1 MAKGPHVCGSLW
13 GQCVTQELIA
23 SCDQRNNLCVTE
35 EIKPNG
41 NLDPKVS
48 NLVSVGVGSSHKG
61 DGDNNHYHQY
71 HPDGVHGQNHLDNVH
86 GQNHDDNDATQ
97 VELLWW

>member
-23 SCDQRNNLCVTE
+23 SCDRRNNLCVTE

-48 NLVSVGVGSSHKG
+48 NLVSVGVGTSHKG
-61 DGDNNHYHQY
+61 DGDNNHHDHY
-71 HPDGVHGQNHLDNVH
+71 PGDVHGHD
-86 GQNHDDNDATQ
+86 HDDNDDTQ

>member
-1 MAKGPHVCGSLW
+1 M
-13 GQCVTQELIA
+13 
-23 SCDQRNNLCVTE
+23 TE

-61 DGDNNHYHQY
+61 DGDNNH
-71 HPDGVHGQNHLDNVH
+71 PDDVHGQDH
-86 GQNHDDNDATQ
+86 GDNDVTQ